1 MTTRK
6 KAAAPKKLRITQ
18 VRSAIGN
25 QERIKKVLRDGLNL
39 GRIGA
44 SVVLLDNPYTRGMIA
59 KCAHIVEVAPAEE

>member
-6 KAAAPKKLRITQ
+6 KTAVKKLRITQ

-25 QERIKKVLRDGLNL
+25 QERIKRVLRDGLNL
-39 GRIGA
+39 KRIGS
-44 SVVLLDNPYTRGMIA
+44 SVVLPDNPYTRGMIA

>member
-6 KAAAPKKLRITQ
+6 KAAPKKLRITQ

-25 QERIKKVLRDGLNL
+25 QERIKRVLRDGLGL
-39 GRIGA
+39 GRIGS
-44 SVVLLDNPYTRGMIA
+44 SVVLVDTPYTRGMIA